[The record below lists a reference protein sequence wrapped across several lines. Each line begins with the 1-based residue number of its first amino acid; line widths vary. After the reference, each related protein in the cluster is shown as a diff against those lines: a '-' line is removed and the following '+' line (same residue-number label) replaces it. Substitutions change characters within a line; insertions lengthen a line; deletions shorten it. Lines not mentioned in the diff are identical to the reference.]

1 MAVSV
6 YTPVPDKTLFLDLKT
21 GKTYIGPKTNSKQLL
36 WRCFYVF
43 RNHTK
48 LWFAGKRK
56 KMSIAPLAQK
66 LLRIVFCTYICFPG
80 FQIQKKCFVGDRCVS
95 LGDLRFQDCAR
106 IGWGLWIAIPVL
118 VCVGQK
124 WVWGMHPDF
133 ARIVVEWT
141 VMTCSSTGAIAR
153 ILLGVF
159 REWVLTQYFWGY
171 GYCSF
176 VGWGGR
182 GSFWSISARFSL
194 HCLLRPTPGLFYI
207 FRQVSYFNC
216 GRILWLWEDCSDC
229 GTLYGIIPLP
239 SYVDP
244 WAMWCTTLEWSGS
257 SKGT

>member
-1 MAVSV
+1 MPKKFLLPANHVS
-6 YTPVPDKTLFLDLKT
+6 K
-21 GKTYIGPKTNSKQLL
+21 
-36 WRCFYVF
+36 VF

-80 FQIQKKCFVGDRCVS
+80 FQIPKKCFVGDRCVS

-118 VCVGQK
+118 VCVGLK
-124 WVWGMHPDF
+124 WVCGMHPEF
-133 ARIVVEWT
+133 ARISVEWT

-207 FRQVSYFNC
+207 LRHV
-216 GRILWLWEDCSDC
+216 RWAIVAELWVDC
-229 GTLYGIIPLP
+229 GLRWDWRYWSCSWLISVRFCLHWCFVDSPCSIFSGRSRTLIVAGFYDCEKIVLIVGHC
-239 SYVDP
+239 
-244 WAMWCTTLEWSGS
+244 MG
-257 SKGT
+257 